1 MLSHFSGFLL
11 LLLGYCSLCSWVIS
25 SLLLLGYCSLLLLGY
40 CSLVLSHFSG
50 IFTMRFAGCFS
61 EEVIIVFPR
70 FGFRLLTLI
79 PCRERLVQD
88 TVLMSV

>member
-1 MLSHFSGFLL
+1 
-11 LLLGYCSLCSWVIS
+11 
-25 SLLLLGYCSLLLLGY
+25 
-40 CSLVLSHFSG
+40 
-50 IFTMRFAGCFS
+50 MRFAGCFS

>member
-11 LLLGYCSLCSWVIS
+11 LLLGYCSLCCWVI
-25 SLLLLGYCSLLLLGY
+25 CSLLLLGY